1 MSLKLF
7 GWLLIISS
15 IAPYALLVYQL
26 RSRVS
31 LKARRKANVNARLTE
46 IRSRLTRVKL
56 GDGTMGSLKMA
67 AAVFLVVA
75 GVGVAKSYLG
85 QTPEA
90 TASEETIADS
100 RSADPGDPAD
110 GDLEHLADYAR
121 SIATDAPAPAAADA
135 NKLLPDVNTMI
146 ERLAARLETAP
157 DDIQGW
163 RMLGWSYVNTGRYDD
178 AANAYA
184 KAVALDPNSPEIKRL
199 YDEAKAKASGSGT
212 ADTTV
217 PASPTDT
224 GVAGPHGTA
233 LSKSEAALPHDTGG
247 ALPHDTG
254 GALPHD
260 TDAAIRAMVD
270 GLADRLERFPRDV
283 EGWTRL
289 MRSRV
294 VLGERDVAAAAFR
307 TALEVFK
314 DDSAAS
320 GQVMAMAIELG
331 LKSE

>member
-26 RSRVS
+26 RSRAS
-31 LKARRKANVNARLTE
+31 LKARRKADVNARLTE
-46 IRSRLTRVKL
+46 IRSRLTHVKL
-56 GDGTMGSLKMA
+56 SDGTMGSLKMA

-100 RSADPGDPAD
+100 RSTDSGDSGD

-121 SIATDAPAPAAADA
+121 SIATDAPAPATTDGKPDA
-135 NKLLPDVNTMI
+135 SKLLPDVTTMI
-146 ERLAARLETAP
+146 ERLASRLETAP

-212 ADTTV
+212 ADTTT
-217 PASPTDT
+217 PAPPTDT

-233 LSKSEAALPHDTGG
+233 LSKSEAAPPRDT
-247 ALPHDTG
+247 A

-260 TDAAIRAMVD
+260 TDAAIRSMVD
-270 GLADRLERFPRDV
+270 GLADRLERSPRDV

-294 VLGERDVAAAAFR
+294 VLGEKEVAATAFR
-307 TALEVFK
+307 KALEVFK

-320 GQVMAMAIELG
+320 GQVMAMAVELG
-331 LKSE
+331 LTSE

>member
-15 IAPYALLVYQL
+15 IAPLALLLHQL
-26 RSRVS
+26 RSRASYRTRLDVALLRRFKLSDGTASS
-31 LKARRKANVNARLTE
+31 LKL
-46 IRSRLTRVKL
+46 
-56 GDGTMGSLKMA
+56 A

-90 TASEETIADS
+90 TASEETIANS
-100 RSADPGDPAD
+100 RSADSGDPAD

-121 SIATDAPAPAAADA
+121 SIATDAPTHESADG
-135 NKLLPDVNTMI
+135 NLQPDGSKLLPDVNTMI
-146 ERLAARLETAP
+146 ERLASRLETAP

-163 RMLGWSYVNTGRYDD
+163 RMLGWSYVNTGRYGD
-178 AANAYA
+178 ASNAYA
-184 KAVALDPNSPEIKRL
+184 KAVALDPNSPEIQRL
-199 YDEAKAKASGSGT
+199 YEEAKAKASEPDTPAAATPLQTGS
-212 ADTTV
+212 
-217 PASPTDT
+217 
-224 GVAGPHGTA
+224 AG
-233 LSKSEAALPHDTGG
+233 TGG
-247 ALPHDTG
+247 DAPSVATRAKPEATPPHE
-254 GALPHD
+254 
-260 TDAAIRAMVD
+260 TDAAIRSMVD
-270 GLADRLERFPRDV
+270 GLADRLARSPRDV

-294 VLGERDVAAAAFR
+294 VLGEKEVAATAFR

-320 GQVMAMAIELG
+320 SQVTAMAIELG